1 MSIEFDNNLPIYL
14 QIMNHI
20 KRQIV
25 SGLLQPGDKIP
36 SVRELAADLQINPNT
51 IQRTFQEL
59 EREEVVETKRGLGRY
74 VTSEESKIMAIKKE
88 MAGELLHQ
96 FIHGMQE
103 LGFKNQD
110 IVTIVKE
117 AVAAEGGKD
126 WKGSIRMDALLKVN
140 GISKTY
146 GKKQVLDGVSF
157 DIGPGRLVGLRFER
171 QRQKHAD
178 ANYCG
183 ADPGRGKRHLG
194 NGQNGRQGNE
204 KPHFLH
210 AGPPDDRTLDEGEGC
225 DCLLPRFLRG
235 F

>member
-14 QIMNHI
+14 QIMNYI

-117 AVAAEGGKD
+117 AVAADGSKD
-126 WKGSIRMDALLKVN
+126 RKGAHP
-140 GISKTY
+140 
-146 GKKQVLDGVSF
+146 DGHIAES
-157 DIGPGRLVGLRFER
+157 
-171 QRQKHAD
+171 
-178 ANYCG
+178 
-183 ADPGRGKRHLG
+183 
-194 NGQNGRQGNE
+194 
-204 KPHFLH
+204 
-210 AGPPDDRTLDEGEGC
+210 
-225 DCLLPRFLRG
+225 
-235 F
+235 